1 MKKKI
6 INGIM
11 MVALVVA
18 TSTSFVSCKD
28 TNEDV
33 KIEQDSKIANLQQRL
48 SAVEAG
54 YATIGYVDNQLT
66 QAKTDLQALIDKKAD
81 QSALEGLGT
90 TVEGLEDDINNV
102 EKEISELEL
111 WILETF
117 GKLVTDVE
125 ISGAYNNLTGSI
137 NIPGFEPKMLI
148 NCWGVAAE
156 SAQGDGNTWPIN
168 QDLNNDRAMGW
179 FAGEEL
185 GTNQYNGGF
194 GGYIYANV
202 NRYLNT
208 PLLSKVFHKDAIYR
222 FDLVNTAGEVADG
235 VVIDNVDQTGAATKD
250 VLQWGWTR
258 AENNNIFKFGVGY
271 IGENAKN
278 FRPAKLDLSTIKED
292 IKAVW
297 RDRNRSTGTSKQ
309 ALGRLLAD
317 LYYKV
322 LTADTNLPKYGLR
335 IAWKDNTASI
345 SKPTDEETIEINA
358 PFFVNDL
365 GTYEVAP
372 HEGLDHM
379 VTSEAELVFAS
390 IKPLAWNAE
399 AAKGLADQV
408 HQGVLSANNL
418 VEKSEALWNKI
429 FKKIKKQLP
438 NLDPNQIKDIVARGN
453 LHNNDGG
460 PKWWLDIDA
469 DDVYTVGTDADLTAV
484 IDPLNESLDNVKDMM
499 AQANKLLDKLNGKN
513 ITDWVEKF
521 TNKFDQLFAN
531 NAYQML
537 QPTLLAINAN
547 GDVNRVSGLSEA
559 PYEAS
564 GEITLK
570 PTSYTAEILAPA
582 YAKFVAIKSID
593 GVAADKSQQPG
604 NFGHILVAGDQELK
618 FTPDPGKLYEIVYE
632 AVDYS
637 GNQFEHNY
645 YILGK

>member
-1 MKKKI
+1 
-6 INGIM
+6 M

-137 NIPGFEPKMLI
+137 NIPGFEPKMLV

-208 PLLSKVFHKDAIYR
+208 PLLSKVFHEGAIYR

-235 VVIDNVDQTGAATKD
+235 VVIDNVDQTGAATQD

-258 AENNNIFKFGVGY
+258 AENNIFKFGVGY

-278 FRPAKLDLSTIKED
+278 FQPAKLDLSTIKED

-322 LTADTNLPKYGLR
+322 LTADTNLPKYALR

-372 HEGLDHM
+372 HEGLNHM

-390 IKPLAWNAE
+390 IKPLGFNSGQVLAE
-399 AAKGLADQV
+399 NVD
-408 HQGVLSANNL
+408 GVVKKTNNL
-418 VEKSEALWNKI
+418 IEKMEPYIDRI
-429 FKKIKKQLP
+429 FKKIKKQ
-438 NLDPNQIKDIVARGN
+438 IK
-453 LHNNDGG
+453 
-460 PKWWLDIDA
+460 
-469 DDVYTVGTDADLTAV
+469 
-484 IDPLNESLDNVKDMM
+484 
-499 AQANKLLDKLNGKN
+499 LDKLNFPDDAFEAYYDAVNDEYYIKVDQTYLNTLAPGAGFTDDLKVDITDMADEINDAFGNVNDFVANMKELLVKMNGKN
-513 ITDWVEKF
+513 VPDWVEKF
-521 TNKFDQLFAN
+521 TNKFDKLFAN
-531 NAYQML
+531 NADQML

-618 FTPDPGKLYEIVYE
+618 FTPEPGKLYEIVYE